1 MNQFHLPTS
10 STGYQIDSGAFK
22 ININAAP
29 YNERLRM
36 VIGLPLAS
44 KTKSRVI
51 LELCIRISDSNM
63 DNEKSKKRHTNK
75 LFSGEDG
82 LHKTIVDKISFK
94 NERDACSI

>member
-63 DNEKSKKRHTNK
+63 DNDYKNIRGTADK
-75 LFSGEDG
+75 LLFGCAFGVGHAEVME
-82 LHKTIVDKISFK
+82 H
-94 NERDACSI
+94 